1 MRATVDPGAN
11 AAAIGE
17 PRDESPQGPV
27 TLTHLE
33 ADTTRRLKIGEPA
46 QTLRHGRVRPALPK
60 DSSTSPRRIMKMKSN
75 TPGSAASVVSK

>member
-1 MRATVDPGAN
+1 MRATVDPGAK

-17 PRDESPQGPV
+17 PRDESPQRPI

-33 ADTTRRLKIGEPA
+33 ADAARRLEIAEST
-46 QTLRHGRVRPALPK
+46 QQLRHGRVRPALPK

-75 TPGSAASVVSK
+75 TPGNAASVVSR